1 MALVPTVIFAPCR
14 HDALQHSSYQRPRQP
29 DNRLEE
35 LGSRDSARSEL
46 LGDWEQRAIRPGP
59 RTADEIKVAYGRSV
73 SKR

>member
-1 MALVPTVIFAPCR
+1 MAE
-14 HDALQHSSYQRPRQP
+14 QP
-29 DNRLEE
+29 PDHRLEE

-46 LGDWEQRAIRPGP
+46 LGNWEQQRATRPGP